1 MSSQH
6 LVLTMDAYFL
16 MHDIIAIMRLF
27 FLALLLVC
35 LMYLIK
41 YKKLTISATLIHN
54 NDQLKNAFRSWFP
67 FKFVLL
73 FCHDICNKR

>member
-27 FLALLLVC
+27 FFSIVACLLNVS
-35 LMYLIK
+35 
-41 YKKLTISATLIHN
+41 YKIQEAYN
-54 NDQLKNAFRSWFP
+54 
-67 FKFVLL
+67 
-73 FCHDICNKR
+73 FCNIDSQQ

>member
-27 FLALLLVC
+27 FSIVACSLNVS
-35 LMYLIK
+35 
-41 YKKLTISATLIHN
+41 YKIQEAYN
-54 NDQLKNAFRSWFP
+54 
-67 FKFVLL
+67 
-73 FCHDICNKR
+73 FCNIDSQQ